1 MKKLFVS
8 ILALAAFAAC
18 QSDFNDVTTNTPGL
32 GDDVVPEGMVR
43 IYAEVGVGE
52 EETKATYGDDLS
64 ALWEKNDQIAILQ
77 ESANYNAPF
86 STVNKLSIKSGAGT
100 NYAAFNGDI
109 TVPTESPRRYHIAY
123 PADAVSFETNVIV
136 SKSGETTYAYNDGSY
151 QCGYWYGTANFTY
164 TYNSTLKITVPASQN
179 GKWEPY
185 MYASTEEAV
194 NSNGIGAKTLTTL
207 TGAIAVRAFESDGK
221 TPMQLRSIA
230 VTASAPIAGAFSGTA
245 VSAGT
250 MSVTGDPTPTEYS
263 VVSADDIVWY
273 EGYTKG
279 KAKAEE
285 LLISK
290 SQTSIP
296 TSVTPTSEL
305 SLAFNGDIYTV
316 GAENMDIVAD
326 NDGNYTYC
334 LNVAPFK
341 DATLTIMAT
350 AMDGSTLIR
359 TIDKS
364 WSLDAGHRAGF
375 SFTWEDMGLSS
386 GTVETWYDSYE
397 NDHNCALAKSA
408 IYVNDISVKG
418 VSADQVTA
426 VGVRVYD
433 ANGNIYKET
442 VEEGVLSLPQV
453 VVSDV
458 KSGTY
463 TVCAYAKVSVGGE
476 EKELLG
482 SVVTRNVTSEP
493 VDASIIQS
501 SYSKNGKADPTNSIG
516 GRELQITPKFSDANI
531 PANLVESCTVVYG
544 DTTVNGTLNSTIV
557 KDELTLGQYSCYVE
571 IKLTN
576 GYICKSGTYT
586 THVIGIPYTMNVSSN
601 GDFWTEEGNV
611 NWNTDGGVR
620 LGYNQWSGEAYIQS
634 KPFHIPANITV
645 KVTANGTVS
654 GTGSWIKVSNTAT
667 ITVGSSTVVSNTKE
681 GNGDQAW
688 SCSSASASMSS
699 SSNTIKCH
707 SSYNLEKAKVV
718 VKALKI
724 EF

>member
-18 QSDFNDVTTNTPGL
+18 QSNFEDVTANTPGL
-32 GDDVVPEGMVR
+32 GDNTLAEGLVR
-43 IYAEVGVGE
+43 IYAEVGIGDA
-52 EETKATYGDDLS
+52 ETKATYGSDLS
-64 ALWEKNDQIAILQ
+64 AQWEENDQIALLQ

-86 STVNKLSIKSGAGT
+86 STVNKLKIKSGAGT
-100 NYAAFNGDI
+100 NCAMFNGEI
-109 TVPTESPRRYHIAY
+109 SVPTESPRRYHIAY

-185 MYASTEEAV
+185 MYVSTEGAV
-194 NSNGIGAKTLTTL
+194 SSNGIGAKTLNTL

-230 VTASAPIAGAFSGTA
+230 VTASTPIAGAFSGTA

-263 VVSADDIVWY
+263 VVSPGDIVWY
-273 EGYTKG
+273 EGYIKG

-364 WSLDAGHRAGF
+364 WSLEAGHRAGF
-375 SFTWEDMGLSS
+375 IFTWEDMGLSS

-433 ANGNIYKET
+433 AEGNIYKET
-442 VEEGVLSLPQV
+442 AEAGVLSLPQV

-458 KSGTY
+458 ESGTY

-482 SVVTRNVTSEP
+482 SVVKRNVTSEP

-501 SYSKNGKADPTNSIG
+501 SYSKNGNAEPTNSIG

-531 PANLVESCTVVYG
+531 PANLVASCKVTYG
-544 DTTVNGTLNSTIV
+544 STTVDASINTKKSVSLA
-557 KDELTLGQYSCYVE
+557 LGQYNCYVKFE
-571 IKLTN
+571 LTN
-576 GYICKSGTYT
+576 GYICESANCATYIT
-586 THVIGIPYTMNVSSN
+586 GIPYTMNVSANDS
-601 GDFWTEEGNV
+601 
-611 NWNTDGGVR
+611 WNAWSTSGSVSWGSYVKLSDGVGAASMTKSFGVPADTSVSVECSASAGF
-620 LGYNQWSGEAYIQS
+620 GYKNTNFSI
-634 KPFHIPANITV
+634 
-645 KVTANGTVS
+645 TVS
-654 GTGSWIKVSNTAT
+654 GSKIFDESGKSGAFNSSGKDLNCNETAT
-667 ITVGSSTVVSNTKE
+667 MSANGSITLANSYGLGNT
-681 GNGDQAW
+681 
-688 SCSSASASMSS
+688 
-699 SSNTIKCH
+699 H
-707 SSYNLEKAKVV
+707 SRVHS
-718 VKALKI
+718 LKI
-724 EF
+724 NYNY